1 LRDYVQDRLEGKIR
15 DAQGREV
22 ADLDRLLSSAGECQ
36 DFCVWG
42 GFRNWLMGKF
52 YSSSGLSQAAA
63 GAPG

>member
-1 LRDYVQDRLEGKIR
+1 MHLNMKLAVI
-15 DAQGREV
+15 
-22 ADLDRLLSSAGECQ
+22 AGECQ

>member
-1 LRDYVQDRLEGKIR
+1 MHLNMKLAVI
-15 DAQGREV
+15 
-22 ADLDRLLSSAGECQ
+22 AGEGQ

>member
-1 LRDYVQDRLEGKIR
+1 VVFEVRFSVEAQAGEE
-15 DAQGREV
+15 QGRDEQ
-22 ADLDRLLSSAGECQ
+22 ARRECQ